1 MLRPRVII
9 ADEDADYIIPL
20 QLKFVREFFN
30 RIDLEIITDRE
41 YFLELFSR
49 PQQADILIISNEL
62 YNVSLQKHNIANIF
76 VMLEQTDEGGTEE
89 LNVTKMFKYTSVK
102 EVFNEIVGKSSIIR
116 NIDSEEKKEPQVILV
131 TSASGGVG
139 KTTVAMGVA
148 ACLTKSYKR
157 VLYINAAHLQSFQY
171 MLDNDTAITSQDI
184 YAKLL
189 SPSDYIYSEIKHVIR
204 QEIFSYLPAF
214 KASLMSLGISYSI
227 FEKLAIS
234 AQKSNEYDFIIIDA
248 ESTFDEFKSRLLDIA
263 DKVVIVTEQT
273 TNSVHA
279 ANAMISNVCGIN
291 SDKYVFVCNKFKKN
305 EYNALITPDMSSR
318 LSVNEYVDYFATQ
331 EKMGCEELSG
341 NIGIRKVAFLVL

>member
-76 VMLEQTDEGGTEE
+76 VMLEQIEEGGTEV
-89 LNVTKMFKYTSVK
+89 LNAIKLFKYTSVK
-102 EVFNEIVGKSSIIR
+102 EVFNEIIGKSSIIR
-116 NIDSEEKKEPQVILV
+116 SIDSEDKKEPQIILV
-131 TSASGGVG
+131 TSASGGAG
-139 KTTVAMGVA
+139 KTTIAMGVA
-148 ACLTKSYKR
+148 ACLAKSYKR

-189 SPSDYIYSEIKHVIR
+189 APSDYIYSEIKHVIR
-204 QEIFSYLPAF
+204 QEIFCYLPAF
-214 KASLMSLGISYSI
+214 KAALMSLGISYSI
-227 FEKLAIS
+227 YEKIAIS
-234 AQKSNEYDFIIIDA
+234 AKKSKEYDFIIVDA
-248 ESTFDEFKSRLLDIA
+248 ESTFDEYKSRLLDIA
-263 DKVVIVTEQT
+263 DKVVIITEQT

-279 ANAMISNVCGIN
+279 ANAMISNICGI
-291 SDKYVFVCNKFKKN
+291 SPDKYVFVCNKFKKH
-305 EYNALITPDMSSR
+305 EYNALISPNLSGR
-318 LSVNEYVDYFATQ
+318 LGINEYVDYFATQ
-331 EKMGCEELSG
+331 EKVGCEELTG
-341 NIGIRKVAFLVL
+341 NVGIRKVSYLVL